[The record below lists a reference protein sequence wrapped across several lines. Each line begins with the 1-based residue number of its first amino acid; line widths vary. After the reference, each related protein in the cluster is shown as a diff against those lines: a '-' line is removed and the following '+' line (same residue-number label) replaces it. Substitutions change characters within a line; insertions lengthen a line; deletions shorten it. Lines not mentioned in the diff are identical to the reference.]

1 MTKRRMLTVINHQT
15 GERIDIVADRKR
27 GARLPGKRV
36 SKRGTT
42 YFEARRN
49 RSDRRM
55 SRL

>member
-1 MTKRRMLTVINHQT
+1 MTKRKMLTIIDHQT
-15 GERIDIVADRKR
+15 GERVDIVADRKR

-36 SKRGTT
+36 SKKGTT
-42 YFEARRN
+42 YWETRRN